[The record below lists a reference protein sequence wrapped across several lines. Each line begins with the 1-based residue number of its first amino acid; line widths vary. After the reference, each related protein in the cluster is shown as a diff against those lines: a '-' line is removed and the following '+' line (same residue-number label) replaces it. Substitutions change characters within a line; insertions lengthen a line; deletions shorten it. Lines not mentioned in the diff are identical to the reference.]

1 MNSPWRLFKNWDQL
15 VSTVDGLAVD
25 DCLAHSV
32 SDQGSPPILHLYR
45 FKRSAIVGKYQDIEA
60 ALKLD
65 RCRELGVEY
74 NRRSTGGG
82 TVIMGERVVAL
93 GFGISMNHPRMNR
106 GINAIFRI
114 MSEILIRALKNLG
127 VEAVFRPKNDL
138 EVEGKKIAGLSA
150 SSEVGSG
157 ILFHCSMLVDFDIP
171 LMLNIMNV
179 PAEKNYEKGYNCFSQ
194 RLTTIER
201 ELGRPVS
208 MDQVMESIWRSYE
221 EEFQVEFAPDDLS
234 LWEKEKIKELKISR
248 YTDPGWI
255 FSQRHPRSRMGESLK
270 KTRGGLLQVY
280 LSLSGS
286 IIEQVIIT
294 GDFFSS
300 SSDIN
305 HLESVLKWTPAVR
318 EHILNNLASVWKED
332 LIYGV
337 GMEELADTI
346 MQARNNGFGIT

>member
-1 MNSPWRLFKNWDQL
+1 MNKPWRLLKGWDHL
-15 VSTVDGLAVD
+15 VSTADGLAVD
-25 DCLAHSV
+25 DCLAHTV
-32 SDQGSPPILHLYR
+32 SEQGSAPILHLYR
-45 FKRSAIVGKYQDIEA
+45 FKPSVIVGKYQDIEA
-60 ALKLD
+60 ALNLD
-65 RCRELGVEY
+65 RCRARGVEY

-93 GFGISMNHPRMNR
+93 GFGISLDHPRMNR
-106 GINAIFRI
+106 SINAIFRV
-114 MSEILIRALKNLG
+114 MSSILIRALKNLG

-171 LMLNIMNV
+171 LMLDIMNV

-194 RLTTIER
+194 RLTTVER
-201 ELGRPVS
+201 ELGHTVS
-208 MDQVMESIWRSYE
+208 MDEVMEAIWRSYE
-221 EEFQVEFAPDDLS
+221 EEFQVEFAPDELS
-234 LWEKEKIKELKISR
+234 PWEKVKVGELKVSR
-248 YTDPGWI
+248 YEDPRWI
-255 FSQRHPRSRMGESLK
+255 FSQRHPRNRMGEALR

-300 SSDIN
+300 SADIN
-305 HLESVLKWTPAVR
+305 RIESVLKWTPAVKQ
-318 EHILNNLASVWKED
+318 HILDNLGSVWTEEI
-332 LIYGV
+332 IYGV
-337 GMEELADTI
+337 EMEELAETI
-346 MQARNNGFGIT
+346 VQARINGFAAA

>member
-1 MNSPWRLFKNWDQL
+1 MKSPWRLLRSWDSL
-15 VSTVDGLAVD
+15 VSTADGLAVD
-25 DCLAHSV
+25 DCLAHAV
-32 SDQGSPPILHLYR
+32 SDQGSVPILHLYR
-45 FKRSAIVGKYQDIEA
+45 FRPAAIVGKYQDIEA

-65 RCRELGVEY
+65 RCRALGVDY

-93 GFGISMNHPRMNR
+93 GFGIPVEHPRMNR
-106 GINAIFRI
+106 SINAIFRI
-114 MSEILIRALKNLG
+114 MSSILIRALKNLG
-127 VEAVFRPKNDL
+127 LEAVFRPKNDL

-150 SSEVGSG
+150 SSEAGSAV
-157 ILFHCSMLVDFDIP
+157 LFHCSMLVDFDIP
-171 LMLNIMNV
+171 LMLDIMNV

-208 MDQVMESIWRSYE
+208 MDEVMEAIWRSYE
-221 EEFQVEFAPDDLS
+221 EEFQVEFMPDDLS
-234 LWEKEKIKELKISR
+234 PWERMKVEELRFSR
-248 YTDPGWI
+248 YSDPCWI
-255 FSQRHPRSRMGESLK
+255 FSQRHPRNRMGEALK

-280 LSLSGS
+280 LSLSGI
-286 IIEQVIIT
+286 IIEQLTIT

-305 HLESVLKWTPAVR
+305 RLESTLRWTPAVK
-318 EHILNNLASVWKED
+318 EHILDNLASVWKED

-337 GMEELADTI
+337 DVEELTDTI
-346 MQARNNGFGIT
+346 MQAKNNGFATA